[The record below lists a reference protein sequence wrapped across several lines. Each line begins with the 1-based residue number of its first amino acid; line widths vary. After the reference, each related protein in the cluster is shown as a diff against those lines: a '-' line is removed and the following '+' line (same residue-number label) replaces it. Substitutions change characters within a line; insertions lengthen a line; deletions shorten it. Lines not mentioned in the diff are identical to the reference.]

1 MSRLGFKKD
10 EPPEWVQ
17 QQHKT
22 MLKWVNSK
30 LDTNLTDLSKDMSDG
45 LILIQLINKI
55 ITEIDIER
63 TDLKLYLLKPLY
75 KNPKIGLQKME
86 NVNDFLEFIRIVL
99 KINTTSISADNIIEG
114 NLKLILGLIWTL
126 FIFSTSN
133 SIGILNEG
141 NSIIQ
146 IKDILMN
153 WVNKHSK
160 LNQIS
165 NFNRDWSIEINS
177 PDKILKDILKS
188 YIPIDFLKLDDSKL
202 SNLKTI
208 LQFAEK
214 LGIPRLA
221 EIEDFQNLVPDEKCI
236 LFYLIEWFKFFE
248 LSNNFETI
256 MKNDERRNNEC
267 NEELEYFDKTL
278 LKINDIL
285 KSKFE
290 YETKSL
296 RFSNKLISINSKYEN
311 LVKQIN
317 ETNVFT
323 LLNNCDKVS
332 QDLDSEEF
340 KISLSFLKDELK
352 CLSGKIDQF
361 EELNNTINRLK
372 VQDFKDLEHLDSAV
386 HLNLKLFDEAFE
398 FKISKNLILSNLLE
412 RFNQTLDNQELYH
425 KKMDVFSKRFFE
437 SQFNERMEAYYKSL
451 PEDSELMPSV
461 NKVTTYLKDFRISKS
476 NNIKISVGEQSA
488 EGESLYPSY
497 CSFKRNLLKFDDKLI
512 TDDNE
517 FRTILEDMTTINLSS
532 KHLKMF
538 MDFVPVKFVT
548 ISPNDSDFSLL
559 FDDDDD
565 DSIDN
570 SKLIFEGNRKKV
582 GSQLSG
588 NKDKV
593 YDLQLFFIKFE
604 NGLKI

>member
-141 NSIIQ
+141 NSIIE

-177 PDKILKDILKS
+177 PDKILKDILKT

-214 LGIPRLA
+214 LGIPKLA

-248 LSNNFETI
+248 ISNNFEAI
-256 MKNDERRNNEC
+256 MKNDERGND
-267 NEELEYFDKTL
+267 EELEYFDKVL

-311 LVKQIN
+311 LVNQIN
-317 ETNVFT
+317 ESNVFI
-323 LLNNCDKVS
+323 LAKNCDKMS
-332 QDLDSEEF
+332 QDLESEEF
-340 KISLSFLKDELK
+340 KICVNFVKDEIISLNEKFDQFHELSNIVNELKVHDLKDLK
-352 CLSGKIDQF
+352 Y
-361 EELNNTINRLK
+361 
-372 VQDFKDLEHLDSAV
+372 LDSEI
-386 HLNLKLFDEAFE
+386 HSSLKLFDENFD
-398 FKISKNLILSNLLE
+398 FKISKNLVLTNLLD
-412 RFNQTLDNQELYH
+412 RYNQTLENQQLYFKKTKNFCDKFLESKIIQKAKQYYLIDCTIIDNITSH
-425 KKMDVFSKRFFE
+425 INDFD
-437 SQFNERMEAYYKSL
+437 L
-451 PEDSELMPSV
+451 PKIGTLEISSEV
-461 NKVTTYLKDFRISKS
+461 
-476 NNIKISVGEQSA
+476 QSS
-488 EGESLYPSY
+488 EEESLYPNY
-497 CSFKRNLLKFDDKLI
+497 CSFKKNLLKFDDKLI
-512 TDDNE
+512 TDDSE
-517 FRTILEDMTTINLSS
+517 FKTILEDMTTVNLSS
-532 KHLKMF
+532 RHLKMF

-548 ISPNDSDFSLL
+548 ISSNDSDFSLVY
-559 FDDDDD
+559 DDEDD